1 MSLKKEEAEWDMA
14 QKQYRMESRRKAEQ
28 NEFRARKKNVKR
40 KRDKVQTHH
49 LLRLRLMM
57 KEVMMHILVIMM
69 RIVMIMMKVIVMV

>member
-1 MSLKKEEAEWDMA
+1 MNLG
-14 QKQYRMESRRKAEQ
+14 QG
-28 NEFRARKKNVKR
+28 KKNVKR

-57 KEVMMHILVIMM
+57 KEVMMHIQVIMM

>member
-1 MSLKKEEAEWDMA
+1 MNLG
-14 QKQYRMESRRKAEQ
+14 QG
-28 NEFRARKKNVKR
+28 KKNVKR
-40 KRDKVQTHH
+40 KSDKVQTHH